1 MTASPIG
8 VCVPNEDYMIAHAC
22 VRVLVSSED
31 LTLSLTFIRV
41 PISGDDSLSHQSTL
55 VLYFNSPLHHD
66 AFKKAAIKG
75 RIMSRT

>member
-55 VLYFNSPLHHD
+55 VLYFNPCTMILS
-66 AFKKAAIKG
+66 KKRLEREG
-75 RIMSRT
+75 